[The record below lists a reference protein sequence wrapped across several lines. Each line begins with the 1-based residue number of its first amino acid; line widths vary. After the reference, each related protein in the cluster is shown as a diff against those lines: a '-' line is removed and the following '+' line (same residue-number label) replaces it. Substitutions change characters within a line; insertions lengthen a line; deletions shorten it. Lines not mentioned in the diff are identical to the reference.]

1 MSASILHIVDRHT
14 PLDAVHQL
22 NLLRPPGQPVLSFGR
37 PPWPEILSARAQV
50 EHVGLGLVHLT
61 AQRIRKRLGRFDI
74 LHVWSI
80 RSLQPAAALA
90 GLLRTGLV
98 LSLIRVPQQQR
109 HLTEVRKVLT
119 ESALRI
125 TMPTR
130 QGRMRIADIL
140 AGEDAA
146 LQEEVLSRIDV
157 LSPPARAC
165 LSQEARR
172 TTREQLGID
181 PSHYLLVS
189 PGEAVREAR
198 HERVAWA
205 QGIVSR
211 LDLPVHLL
219 LCDPG
224 RCLSLTLGRK
234 KMTGTPYPPR
244 YIRSLPRN
252 EVIAAADLAVF
263 AQARPIGAQGFAACL
278 GCGVASL
285 SAPTADA
292 VEVFGPTGCAARYL
306 ESAHPRD
313 LARDILHL
321 LEDSD
326 QRSRLAAQA
335 AKRFGTR
342 HSLPRVQ
349 TALARVY
356 REAQD
361 TASLAAPALR
371 TL

>member
-1 MSASILHIVDRHT
+1 MPQVLHIVDRHT

-22 NLLRPPGQPVLSFGR
+22 ALLREPSQTVLSLGR
-37 PPWPEILSARAQV
+37 PPWPDVFPGRVRV

-80 RSLQPAAALA
+80 RSLGPASALA

-130 QGRMRIADIL
+130 AGRKRIAGL
-140 AGEDAA
+140 LTGKTAN
-146 LQEEVLSRIDV
+146 LQQEVLSRIDV
-157 LSPPARAC
+157 LYPPAQGS
-165 LSQEARR
+165 LLHEVR
-172 TTREQLGID
+172 TGTREQLGID
-181 PSHYLLVS
+181 PAHYVLVA

-211 LDLPVHLL
+211 LDLPIHLL

-224 RCLSLTLGRK
+224 RCLRLTLGRK
-234 KMTGTPYPPR
+234 KMTGAPYPPR

-252 EVIAAADLAVF
+252 QVIAAADLAVF
-263 AQARPIGAQGFAACL
+263 AQARPVGAQGFAACL

-292 VEVFGPTGCAARYL
+292 VEVFGPPGQTARYL

-321 LEDSD
+321 LEDPD
-326 QRSRLAAQA
+326 QRSRLSAQA
-335 AKRFGTR
+335 AKRFGAR
-342 HSLPRVQ
+342 HSL
-349 TALARVY
+349 ARVRTRLAKVY
-356 REAQD
+356 RDAQD
-361 TASLAAPALR
+361 TGWLAASALR